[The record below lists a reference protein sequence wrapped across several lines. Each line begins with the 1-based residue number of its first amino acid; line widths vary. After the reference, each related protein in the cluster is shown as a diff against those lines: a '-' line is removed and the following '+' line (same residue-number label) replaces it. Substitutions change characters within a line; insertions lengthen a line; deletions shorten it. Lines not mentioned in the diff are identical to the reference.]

1 MTAADLDLGDAEEWE
16 DLLGEVEDYIA
27 AEEAAMQPV
36 DEEDAAKTAQQA
48 QEDEDSDKRWS
59 VEDAP
64 MVESIVMEGD
74 SLTNEQM
81 EVSVD
86 ELEERVAQ
94 LSARAKTP
102 KPAKWRSLGLSILV
116 IFTALTLSG
125 QVIHSQRETLATL
138 PYFPQTLGKIYRFF
152 DYPVVPDWNVRGWQF
167 EVTEGST
174 DASDQVLTIASS
186 LSNQATTG
194 LPYPLIQ
201 VALTDRF
208 DNIIDTRVV
217 GPREYLDNPA
227 NLSGGVGAGQQFV
240 AAFDIPAVGN
250 DATGFKLNICYPA
263 ANGQMRCA
271 SGDFLH

>member
-1 MTAADLDLGDAEEWE
+1 M
-16 DLLGEVEDYIA
+16 I
-27 AEEAAMQPV
+27 
-36 DEEDAAKTAQQA
+36 
-48 QEDEDSDKRWS
+48 
-59 VEDAP
+59 
-64 MVESIVMEGD
+64 
-74 SLTNEQM
+74 
-81 EVSVD
+81 
-86 ELEERVAQ
+86 
-94 LSARAKTP
+94 
-102 KPAKWRSLGLSILV
+102 
-116 IFTALTLSG
+116 
-125 QVIHSQRETLATL
+125 
-138 PYFPQTLGKIYRFF
+138 
-152 DYPVVPDWNVRGWQF
+152 
-167 EVTEGST
+167 

-263 ANGQMRCA
+263 ANAQMRCA